1 VDAQKSPARR
11 IAFPAALAVLALAL
25 VPVALAAKGG
35 NGGGGNASTGSLAL
49 VMVSSSSAA
58 VADSASSG
66 PHWGDTIK
74 FEGTT
79 NATTQP
85 NVELVCSQNGT
96 VVYAGLSGWYE
107 TAYADGAFT
116 TRNLTLKS
124 QAWTGGAANCT
135 ATLYYISGLRIVK
148 VATLPVSVSG

>member
-35 NGGGGNASTGSLAL
+35 NGGGGNASTGSLTL
-49 VMVSSSSAA
+49 VMVSASSA
-58 VADSASSG
+58 VADSTSTG

-74 FEGTT
+74 FEGSTT
-79 NATTQP
+79 ATTQP

-96 VVYAGLSGWYE
+96 VVYASLSGWYE
-107 TAYADGAFT
+107 TAYANGAFS
-116 TRNLTLKS
+116 TRNMTLKS